1 MKKNFISLMLIVI
14 FGLIIIIVNIYIF
27 ESNKEYSFIKF
38 EAYNNIPVPEKAI
51 VVDNSENEVSL
62 VLKYGNLNRLIKSYK
77 SYIRDF
83 NRLRDSYIANLVLEG
98 WLVNADTGKSFYVMK
113 DDDNY
118 LLIIT
123 KQANNK
129 SINITIRKQNTSLID
144 QLCPK

>member
-1 MKKNFISLMLIVI
+1 MVKKNFISLMLIVI

-77 SYIRDF
+77 SYI
-83 NRLRDSYIANLVLEG
+83 G
-98 WLVNADTGKSFYVMK
+98 T
-113 DDDNY
+113 
-118 LLIIT
+118 
-123 KQANNK
+123 
-129 SINITIRKQNTSLID
+129 LID
-144 QLCPK
+144 FVIHILQT